1 MNFPSYLWKVA
12 FMYGI
17 QIRNSSGTHDLSQN
31 SIFRKVWSHTQTITG
46 GSGRRD
52 FSLTATP
59 SYSANLAGG
68 SYVFVAVTYGLTTNI
83 SGKWNSAWVDD
94 SASSSSLNV
103 YTTFPATLPIKLSLI
118 KDDSVTGQVLVTLY
132 MVEI

>member
-1 MNFPSYLWKVA
+1 
-12 FMYGI
+12 MYGI
-17 QIRNSSGTHDLSQN
+17 QIRNSSGTNDLSQN
-31 SIFRKVWSHTQTITG
+31 TIFRKVWSFTQNITG

-59 SYSANLAGG
+59 SYSSNLAGG

-83 SGKWNSAWVDD
+83 SSSWNAAWVDD

-103 YTTFPATLPIKLSLI
+103 YTTFPATLPIKLSVF
-118 KDDSVTGQVLVTLY
+118 KGDSSAGQVLVTLY
-132 MVEI
+132 MVEV